1 MFSKIKNLF
10 APAHPPAPAHQEIPF
25 QHPKMGEGDASE
37 CPFIKNKKENTNSA
51 DKCPVSGQPQQQ
63 K

>member
-1 MFSKIKNLF
+1 
-10 APAHPPAPAHQEIPF
+10 
-25 QHPKMGEGDASE
+25 MGEGDASE

-51 DKCPVSGQPQQQ
+51 DKCPVSGQAQQQ

>member
-1 MFSKIKNLF
+1 MFSKIKNMF
-10 APAHPPAPAHQEIPF
+10 TSAQPPAPAHQELPF

-37 CPFIKNKKENTNSA
+37 CPFMKNKKEDTANA
-51 DKCPVSGQPQQQ
+51 DKCPVSGKAEGQ